1 LYTTEQD
8 HDKCDEGSEFE
19 DDSEVHEKTNSPPQR
34 AELCITFAVDSA
46 RERLAGTGDGGAF
59 LVKSIT
65 VGDFSSEILKEDLSG
80 YR

>member
-19 DDSEVHEKTNSPPQR
+19 DDSEVHEKTNSSPQC

-59 LVKSIT
+59 LVKPIT
-65 VGDFSSEILKEDLSG
+65 VGDFSRKILGEELLG
-80 YR
+80 YK